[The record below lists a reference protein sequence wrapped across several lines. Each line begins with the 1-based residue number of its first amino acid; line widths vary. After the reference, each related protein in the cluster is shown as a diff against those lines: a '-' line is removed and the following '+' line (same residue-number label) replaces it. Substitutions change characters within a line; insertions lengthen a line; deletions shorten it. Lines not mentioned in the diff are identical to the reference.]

1 VIGYK
6 LRECCAGCDESDFL
20 NVLSLGEVPLAGV
33 FPLKEELGIENTY
46 PLNLLLC
53 KKCKLVQT
61 DSFIEPQILFEDYR
75 YISSVGLSK
84 HFENVAKSLDE
95 KYDVSGLSMRRRL
108 SILEI
113 GCNDGV
119 LLEPLFK
126 LGANVEGVD
135 PAKNIVKLAKD
146 KGLKVYEEY
155 FNDETFGGEEFENK
169 YDLVLSNNTFAHIPD
184 IQSVVRGIKHVLKPS
199 GDFIFEVHY
208 LQSLIDGKQWDNIYH
223 EHIFYHSITGLN
235 NLFNKY
241 DMTLI
246 DFEEIPIHSGS
257 IRVTVTN
264 SKRNHPPQKVLDR
277 IELESK
283 TIANVEYLRSYG
295 EDVRN
300 HITNFNNTIEELQK
314 NYTIAGYGASG
325 RANMFCNLTDLNS
338 NIVKFIVDESPE
350 RCGRYIANTDIPIVD
365 VETLKNSD
373 VDLLIIFA
381 WNYSKMI
388 IEKTQFAHKGLPI
401 KKFKYL
407 VAFPTIQL
415 VDTYDELKGFDS
427 I

>member
-1 VIGYK
+1 MIGYTK
-6 LRECCAGCDESDFL
+6 RKYCAGCDETNFL
-20 NVLSLGEVPLAGV
+20 SMLSLGEVPLAGV
-33 FPLKEELGIENTY
+33 FPLKEELEIENKY
-46 PLNLLLC
+46 PLNLLFC
-53 KKCKLVQT
+53 KKCSLVQT

-75 YISSVGLSK
+75 YISSVGLSN
-84 HFENVAKSLDE
+84 HFKEVASILDDRYTV
-95 KYDVSGLSMRRRL
+95 KNKN
-108 SILEI
+108 ILEI

-119 LLEPLFK
+119 LLEPLSK

-146 KGLKVYEEY
+146 KGLKVFEEY
-155 FNDETFGGEEFENK
+155 FNDETFGGEEFKSK

-184 IQSVVRGIKHVLKPS
+184 IQSVVRGVKHVLKPN
-199 GDFIFEVHY
+199 GDFVFEVHY

-223 EHIFYHSITGLN
+223 EHIYYHSITGLN
-235 NLFNKY
+235 NLFQKY
-241 DMTLI
+241 GMTI
-246 DFEEIPIHSGS
+246 VDFEEIPIHSGS
-257 IRVTVTN
+257 IRVTVAN
-264 SKRNHPPQKVLDR
+264 RNTYKSPKVLDR

-283 TIANVEYLRSYG
+283 TIANVEYLRNYG

-300 HITNFNNTIEELQK
+300 HITNFNDTIEELKK
-314 NYTIAGYGASG
+314 NHSIAGYGASG

-388 IEKTQFAHKGLPI
+388 IEKTQF

-407 VAFPTIQL
+407 VAFPTIQI
-415 VDTYDELKGFDS
+415 VDTYEELKGFDS

>member
-1 VIGYK
+1 MIGYK
-6 LRECCAGCDESDFL
+6 KREYCAGCDGSDFL

-33 FPLKEELGIENTY
+33 FPLKEELENESKY
-46 PLNLLLC
+46 PLNLLFC
-53 KKCKLVQT
+53 KKCSLVQT

-75 YISSVGLSK
+75 YLSSVGLSN
-84 HFENVAKSLDE
+84 HFREVAYNLDK
-95 KYDVSGLSMRRRL
+95 KYDVEGLN
-108 SILEI
+108 ILEI

-119 LLEPLFK
+119 LLEPLNS

-135 PAKNIVKLAKD
+135 PAKNIVKLATE
-146 KGLKVYEEY
+146 KGLSVIEEY
-155 FNDETFGGEEFENK
+155 FNDETFGGWEFENN

-184 IQSVVRGIKHVLKPS
+184 IQSVVRGIKHVLKPD

-257 IRVTVTN
+257 IRVTVKNKNINT
-264 SKRNHPPQKVLDR
+264 PQKVLDR

-283 TIANVEYLRSYG
+283 KIADVEYLRSYG

-300 HITNFNNTIEELQK
+300 HITNFIIQSEELK
-314 NYTIAGYGASG
+314 ENHTIAGYGASG

-338 NIVKFIVDESPE
+338 DIVKIIVDESPE

-388 IEKTQFAHKGLPI
+388 IEKTQFR
-401 KKFKYL
+401 KFKYL
-407 VAFPTIQL
+407 VAFPTVQV

>member
-1 VIGYK
+1 MIGYK

-33 FPLKEELGIENTY
+33 FPLKEELEIENKY
-46 PLNLLLC
+46 PLNLLFC
-53 KKCKLVQT
+53 KKCSLVQT

-84 HFENVAKSLDE
+84 HFEDVAKSLDD
-95 KYDVSGLSMRRRL
+95 KYNVEELN
-108 SILEI
+108 ILEI

-119 LLEPLFK
+119 LLEPLSK

-146 KGLKVYEEY
+146 KGLNVYEEY
-155 FNDETFGGEEFENK
+155 FNDETFGGEEFKSK

-223 EHIFYHSITGLN
+223 EHIYYHSITGLD
-235 NLFNKY
+235 NLFQKY
-241 DMTLI
+241 GMTI
-246 DFEEIPIHSGS
+246 VDFEEIPIHSGS
-257 IRVTVTN
+257 IRVTVTKESSYTGIWYPN
-264 SKRNHPPQKVLDR
+264 KPQKVLDR

-314 NYTIAGYGASG
+314 SHTIAGYGASG

-338 NIVKFIVDESPE
+338 DIVKFIVDESPE

-365 VETLKNSD
+365 VKTLKNSD

-388 IEKTQFAHKGLPI
+388 IEKTQF

-407 VAFPTIQL
+407 VAFPTIQI
-415 VDTYDELKGFDS
+415 VDTYEELKGFDS

>member
-1 VIGYK
+1 MIGYTK
-6 LRECCAGCDESDFL
+6 RKYCAGCDETDFL
-20 NVLSLGEVPLAGV
+20 SVLSLGEVPLAGV
-33 FPLKEELGIENTY
+33 FPLKEELENESKY
-46 PLNLLLC
+46 PLNLLFC
-53 KKCKLVQT
+53 KECNLVQT

-75 YISSVGLSK
+75 YISSIGLSN
-84 HFENVAKSLDE
+84 HFKNVADILDE
-95 KYDVSGLSMRRRL
+95 KYDVEGLN
-108 SILEI
+108 ILEI

-119 LLEPLFK
+119 LLEPLNS

-155 FNDETFGGEEFENK
+155 FNDETFGGEKFKDK

-184 IQSVVRGIKHVLKPS
+184 IQSVVRGVKHVLNPE
-199 GDFIFEVHY
+199 GYFIFEVHY

-246 DFEEIPIHSGS
+246 NFEEIPIHSGS

-264 SKRNHPPQKVLDR
+264 RNTYAVSQKVLDR
-277 IELESK
+277 IELESN
-283 TIANVEYLRSYG
+283 TVANVDYLRNYG
-295 EDVRN
+295 EVVRN
-300 HITNFNNTIEELQK
+300 HITNFNNTIEELKQ
-314 NYTIAGYGASG
+314 NHSIAGYGASG

-338 NIVKFIVDESPE
+338 DIVKFIVDESPE

-388 IEKTQFAHKGLPI
+388 IEKTQF

-407 VAFPTIQL
+407 VAFPMIQI
-415 VDTYDELKGFDS
+415 VDTYEELKGFDS

>member
-1 VIGYK
+1 MV
-6 LRECCAGCDESDFL
+6 
-20 NVLSLGEVPLAGV
+20 NN
-33 FPLKEELGIENTY
+33 GI
-46 PLNLLLC
+46 
-53 KKCKLVQT
+53 
-61 DSFIEPQILFEDYR
+61 I
-75 YISSVGLSK
+75 
-84 HFENVAKSLDE
+84 
-95 KYDVSGLSMRRRL
+95 
-108 SILEI
+108 
-113 GCNDGV
+113 
-119 LLEPLFK
+119 
-126 LGANVEGVD
+126 
-135 PAKNIVKLAKD
+135 
-146 KGLKVYEEY
+146 
-155 FNDETFGGEEFENK
+155 
-169 YDLVLSNNTFAHIPD
+169 
-184 IQSVVRGIKHVLKPS
+184 
-199 GDFIFEVHY
+199 
-208 LQSLIDGKQWDNIYH
+208 
-223 EHIFYHSITGLN
+223 SITGLN

-381 WNYSKMI
+381 LNY
-388 IEKTQFAHKGLPI
+388 
-401 KKFKYL
+401 
-407 VAFPTIQL
+407 
-415 VDTYDELKGFDS
+415 
-427 I
+427 

>member
-1 VIGYK
+1 VIGYTK
-6 LRECCAGCDESDFL
+6 RKYCAGCDDTDFL
-20 NVLSLGEVPLAGV
+20 SVLSLGEVPLAGV
-33 FPLKEELGIENTY
+33 FPLKEELEIENKY
-46 PLNLLLC
+46 PLNLLFC
-53 KKCKLVQT
+53 KKCSLVQT

-84 HFENVAKSLDE
+84 HFEDVAKSLDD
-95 KYDVSGLSMRRRL
+95 KYDVEELN
-108 SILEI
+108 ILEI

-119 LLEPLFK
+119 LLEPLSK

-146 KGLKVYEEY
+146 KGLNVYEEY
-155 FNDETFGGEEFENK
+155 FNDETFGGEEFKSK

-184 IQSVVRGIKHVLKPS
+184 IQSVVRGIKHVLKPG

-208 LQSLIDGKQWDNIYH
+208 LQSLIGGKQWDNIYH
-223 EHIFYHSITGLN
+223 EHIYYHSITGLD
-235 NLFNKY
+235 NLFQKY
-241 DMTLI
+241 GMTI
-246 DFEEIPIHSGS
+246 VDFEEIPIHSGS
-257 IRVTVTN
+257 IRVTVTKGSSYTGIWYPN
-264 SKRNHPPQKVLDR
+264 KPQKVLDR

-283 TIANVEYLRSYG
+283 TISNVEYLRSYG

-300 HITNFNNTIEELQK
+300 HITNFNNTIEDLQK
-314 NYTIAGYGASG
+314 NHTIAGYGASG

-338 NIVKFIVDESPE
+338 DIVKFIVDESPE

-388 IEKTQFAHKGLPI
+388 IEKTQF

-407 VAFPTIQL
+407 VAFPTIQI
-415 VDTYDELKGFDS
+415 VDTYEELKGFDS

>member
-1 VIGYK
+1 MIGYK
-6 LRECCAGCDESDFL
+6 KREYCAGCDGSDFL

-33 FPLKEELGIENTY
+33 FPLKEELENESKY
-46 PLNLLLC
+46 PLNLLFC
-53 KKCKLVQT
+53 KKCSLVQT

-75 YISSVGLSK
+75 YLSSVGLSN
-84 HFENVAKSLDE
+84 HFREVAYNLDK
-95 KYDVSGLSMRRRL
+95 KYDVEGLN
-108 SILEI
+108 ILEI

-119 LLEPLFK
+119 LLEPLNS

-135 PAKNIVKLAKD
+135 PAKNIVKLATE
-146 KGLKVYEEY
+146 KGLSVIEEY
-155 FNDETFGGEEFENK
+155 FNDETFGGWEFENN

-184 IQSVVRGIKHVLKPS
+184 IQSVVRGIKHVLKPD

-257 IRVTVTN
+257 IRVTVKNKNINT
-264 SKRNHPPQKVLDR
+264 PQKVLDR
-277 IELESK
+277 IDLESK

>member
-1 VIGYK
+1 MIGYTK
-6 LRECCAGCDESDFL
+6 RKYCAGCDDTDFL
-20 NVLSLGEVPLAGV
+20 SVLSLGEVPLAGV
-33 FPLKEELGIENTY
+33 FPLKEELEIENKY
-46 PLNLLLC
+46 PLNLLFC
-53 KKCKLVQT
+53 KKCSLVQT

-75 YISSVGLSK
+75 YISSVGLSN
-84 HFENVAKSLDE
+84 HFKEVASILDDG
-95 KYDVSGLSMRRRL
+95 YDVKGKN
-108 SILEI
+108 ILEI

-119 LLEPLFK
+119 LLEPLSQ

-155 FNDETFGGEEFENK
+155 FNDETFGGEEFKDK

-184 IQSVVRGIKHVLKPS
+184 IQSVVRGVKHVLKPN

-241 DMTLI
+241 DMTLKN
-246 DFEEIPIHSGS
+246 FEEIPIHSGS
-257 IRVTVTN
+257 IRVTVAN
-264 SKRNHPPQKVLDR
+264 RNTYAVSQKVLDR

-300 HITNFNNTIEELQK
+300 HITNFNNTIKELQK
-314 NYTIAGYGASG
+314 NHTIAGYGASG

-338 NIVKFIVDESPE
+338 DIVKFIVDESPE

-388 IEKTQFAHKGLPI
+388 IEKTQFR
-401 KKFKYL
+401 KFKYL
-407 VAFPTIQL
+407 VAFPTVQI
-415 VDTYDELKGFDS
+415 VDTYEELKGFDS

>member
-1 VIGYK
+1 MIGYK
-6 LRECCAGCDESDFL
+6 KREYCAGCDGSDFL
-20 NVLSLGEVPLAGV
+20 NVLSLGEVPLTGV
-33 FPLKEELGIENTY
+33 FPLKEELENESKY
-46 PLNLLLC
+46 PLNLLFC
-53 KKCKLVQT
+53 KKCSLVQT

-75 YISSVGLSK
+75 YLSSVGLSN
-84 HFENVAKSLDE
+84 HFREVAYNLDK
-95 KYDVSGLSMRRRL
+95 KYDVEGLN
-108 SILEI
+108 ILEI

-119 LLEPLFK
+119 LLEPLNS

-135 PAKNIVKLAKD
+135 PAKNIVKLATE
-146 KGLKVYEEY
+146 KGLSVIEEY
-155 FNDETFGGEEFENK
+155 FNDETFGGWEFENN

-184 IQSVVRGIKHVLKPS
+184 IQSVVRGIKHVLKPD

-300 HITNFNNTIEELQK
+300 HITNFIIQSEELK
-314 NYTIAGYGASG
+314 ENHTIAGYGASG

-338 NIVKFIVDESPE
+338 DIVKFIVDESPE

-388 IEKTQFAHKGLPI
+388 IEKTQFR
-401 KKFKYL
+401 KFKYL
-407 VAFPTIQL
+407 VAFPTVQV

>member
-1 VIGYK
+1 MIGYTK
-6 LRECCAGCDESDFL
+6 RKYCAGCDETDFL
-20 NVLSLGEVPLAGV
+20 SVLSLGEVPLAGV
-33 FPLKEELGIENTY
+33 FPLKEELENESKY
-46 PLNLLLC
+46 PLNLLFC
-53 KKCKLVQT
+53 KECNLVQT

-75 YISSVGLSK
+75 YISSIGLSN
-84 HFENVAKSLDE
+84 HFKEVASILDDR
-95 KYDVSGLSMRRRL
+95 YDVKGKN
-108 SILEI
+108 ILEI

-119 LLEPLFK
+119 LLEPLSK

-155 FNDETFGGEEFENK
+155 FNDETFGGEEFKDK

-184 IQSVVRGIKHVLKPS
+184 IQSVVRGIKHVLRPE
-199 GDFIFEVHY
+199 GDFVFEVHY

-246 DFEEIPIHSGS
+246 NFEEIPIHSGS
-257 IRVTVTN
+257 IRVTVAN
-264 SKRNHPPQKVLDR
+264 RNTYAVSQKVLDR

-283 TIANVEYLRSYG
+283 TVANVDYLRSYG

-300 HITNFNNTIEELQK
+300 HITNFNNTIEELKQ
-314 NYTIAGYGASG
+314 NHSIAGYGASG

-338 NIVKFIVDESPE
+338 DIVKFIVDESPE

-388 IEKTQFAHKGLPI
+388 IEKTQF

-407 VAFPTIQL
+407 VAFPMIQI
-415 VDTYDELKGFDS
+415 VDTYEELKGFDS

>member
-1 VIGYK
+1 MIGYTK
-6 LRECCAGCDESDFL
+6 RKYCAGCDETDFL
-20 NVLSLGEVPLAGV
+20 SMLSLGEVPLAGV
-33 FPLKEELGIENTY
+33 FPLKEELEIENKY
-46 PLNLLLC
+46 SLNLLFC
-53 KKCKLVQT
+53 KKCSLVQT

-75 YISSVGLSK
+75 YISSVGLSN
-84 HFENVAKSLDE
+84 HFKEVAGILDDR
-95 KYDVSGLSMRRRL
+95 YDVKGK

-119 LLEPLFK
+119 LLEPLSK

-146 KGLKVYEEY
+146 KDLNVFEEY
-155 FNDETFGGEEFENK
+155 FNDETFGGDEFKDK

-184 IQSVVRGIKHVLKPS
+184 IQSVVRGVKHVLKPD
-199 GDFIFEVHY
+199 GDFVFEVHY

-223 EHIFYHSITGLN
+223 EHIYYHSITGLD
-235 NLFNKY
+235 NLFQKY
-241 DMTLI
+241 GMTI
-246 DFEEIPIHSGS
+246 VNFEEIPIHSGS
-257 IRVTVTN
+257 IRVTVKNKIPNVYNLHTYT
-264 SKRNHPPQKVLDR
+264 PPKVLDR

-283 TIANVEYLRSYG
+283 TVANVEYLRRYG

-300 HITNFNNTIEELQK
+300 HITNFNDTIEELKK
-314 NYTIAGYGASG
+314 NHSIAGYGASG
-325 RANMFCNLTDLNS
+325 RANMFCNLTKLNS

-388 IEKTQFAHKGLPI
+388 IEKTQF

-407 VAFPTIQL
+407 VAFPTIQI
-415 VDTYDELKGFDS
+415 VDTYEELKGFDS

>member
-1 VIGYK
+1 MIGYTK
-6 LRECCAGCDESDFL
+6 RKYCAGCDDTDFL
-20 NVLSLGEVPLAGV
+20 SVLSLGEVPLAGV
-33 FPLKEELGIENTY
+33 FPLKEELEIENKY
-46 PLNLLLC
+46 PLNLLFC
-53 KKCKLVQT
+53 KKCSLVQT

-84 HFENVAKSLDE
+84 HFEDVAKSLDD
-95 KYDVSGLSMRRRL
+95 KYDVEELN
-108 SILEI
+108 ILEI

-119 LLEPLFK
+119 LLEPLSK

-146 KGLKVYEEY
+146 KGLNVYEEY
-155 FNDETFGGEEFENK
+155 FNDETFGGEEFKSK

-184 IQSVVRGIKHVLKPS
+184 IQSVVRGIKHVLKPG

-208 LQSLIDGKQWDNIYH
+208 LQSLIGGKQWDNIYH
-223 EHIFYHSITGLN
+223 EHIYYHSITGLD
-235 NLFNKY
+235 NLFQKY
-241 DMTLI
+241 GMTI
-246 DFEEIPIHSGS
+246 VDFEEIPIHSGS
-257 IRVTVTN
+257 IRVTVTKGSSYTGIWYPN
-264 SKRNHPPQKVLDR
+264 KPQKVLDR

-283 TIANVEYLRSYG
+283 TISNVEYLRSYG

-300 HITNFNNTIEELQK
+300 HITNFNNTIEDLQK
-314 NYTIAGYGASG
+314 NHTIAGYGASG

-338 NIVKFIVDESPE
+338 DIVKFIVDESPE

-388 IEKTQFAHKGLPI
+388 IEKTQF

-407 VAFPTIQL
+407 VAFPTIQI
-415 VDTYDELKGFDS
+415 VDTYEELKGFDS

>member
-1 VIGYK
+1 MIGYK
-6 LRECCAGCDESDFL
+6 KRKYCAGCDESNFL

-33 FPLKEELGIENTY
+33 FPLKEELDNESKY
-46 PLNLLLC
+46 PLNLLFC
-53 KKCKLVQT
+53 KKCSLVQT

-75 YISSVGLSK
+75 YISSVGLSN
-84 HFENVAKSLDE
+84 HFKEVASILDDR
-95 KYDVSGLSMRRRL
+95 YDVEGLN
-108 SILEI
+108 ILEI

-119 LLEPLFK
+119 LLEPLSS

-135 PAKNIVKLAKD
+135 PAKNIVKLAID
-146 KGLKVYEEY
+146 KGLNVYEEY
-155 FNDETFGGEEFENK
+155 FNDETFGSWEFEDN

-184 IQSVVRGIKHVLKPS
+184 IQSVVRGIKHVLRPD
-199 GDFIFEVHY
+199 GDFVFEVHY

-257 IRVTVTN
+257 IRVTVKNKNINT
-264 SKRNHPPQKVLDR
+264 PQKVLDR

-283 TIANVEYLRSYG
+283 TVANVEYLRSYG

-300 HITNFNNTIEELQK
+300 HIINFNNIIEELK
-314 NYTIAGYGASG
+314 ENHTIAGYGASG
-325 RANMFCNLTDLNS
+325 RANMFCNLTNLNS
-338 NIVKFIVDESPE
+338 DIVKFIVDESPE

-388 IEKTQFAHKGLPI
+388 IEKTQFR
-401 KKFKYL
+401 KFKYL
-407 VAFPTIQL
+407 VAFPTVQV

>member
-1 VIGYK
+1 MIGYTK
-6 LRECCAGCDESDFL
+6 RKYCAGCDDTDFL
-20 NVLSLGEVPLAGV
+20 SVLSLGEVPLAGV
-33 FPLKEELGIENTY
+33 FPLKEELEIENKY
-46 PLNLLLC
+46 PLNLLFC
-53 KKCKLVQT
+53 KKCSLVQT

-75 YISSVGLSK
+75 YISSVGLSN
-84 HFENVAKSLDE
+84 HFKEVASILDDG
-95 KYDVSGLSMRRRL
+95 YDVKGKN
-108 SILEI
+108 ILEI

-119 LLEPLFK
+119 LLEPLSK

-146 KGLKVYEEY
+146 KGLIVYEEY
-155 FNDETFGGEEFENK
+155 FNDETFGGEEFKSK

-184 IQSVVRGIKHVLKPS
+184 IQSVVRGVKHVLKPN

-223 EHIFYHSITGLN
+223 EHIYYHSITGLD
-235 NLFNKY
+235 NLFQKY
-241 DMTLI
+241 GMTI
-246 DFEEIPIHSGS
+246 VDFEEIPIHSGS
-257 IRVTVTN
+257 IRVTVSN
-264 SKRNHPPQKVLDR
+264 RNTYKSTKVLDR

-283 TIANVEYLRSYG
+283 TITNVEYLRSYG

-300 HITNFNNTIEELQK
+300 HITNFNNTIKELQK
-314 NYTIAGYGASG
+314 NHTIAGYGASG

-388 IEKTQFAHKGLPI
+388 IEKTQF

-407 VAFPTIQL
+407 VAFPTIQI
-415 VDTYDELKGFDS
+415 VDTYKELEGFDS

>member
-1 VIGYK
+1 MIGYTK
-6 LRECCAGCDESDFL
+6 RKYCAGCDDTDFL
-20 NVLSLGEVPLAGV
+20 SVLSLGEVPLAGV
-33 FPLKEELGIENTY
+33 FPLKEELEIENKY
-46 PLNLLLC
+46 PLNLLFC
-53 KKCKLVQT
+53 KKCSLVQT

-75 YISSVGLSK
+75 YISSVGLSN
-84 HFENVAKSLDE
+84 HFKEVASILDDR
-95 KYDVSGLSMRRRL
+95 YDVKGKN
-108 SILEI
+108 ILEI

-119 LLEPLFK
+119 LLEPLSK

-146 KGLKVYEEY
+146 KGLIVYEEY
-155 FNDETFGGEEFENK
+155 FNDETFGGEEFKSK

-184 IQSVVRGIKHVLKPS
+184 IQSVVRGVKHVLKPN

-223 EHIFYHSITGLN
+223 EHIYYHSITGLN
-235 NLFNKY
+235 NLFQKY
-241 DMTLI
+241 GMTI
-246 DFEEIPIHSGS
+246 VDFEEIPIHSGS
-257 IRVTVTN
+257 IRVTVAN
-264 SKRNHPPQKVLDR
+264 RNTYKSPKVLDR

-283 TIANVEYLRSYG
+283 TIVNVEYLRNYG

-300 HITNFNNTIEELQK
+300 HITNFNDTIKELKK
-314 NYTIAGYGASG
+314 NHSIAGYGASG

-388 IEKTQFAHKGLPI
+388 IEKTQF

-407 VAFPTIQL
+407 VAFPTIQI
-415 VDTYDELKGFDS
+415 VDTYEELKGFDS

>member
-1 VIGYK
+1 MIGYTK
-6 LRECCAGCDESDFL
+6 RKYCAGCDDTDFL
-20 NVLSLGEVPLAGV
+20 SVLSLGEVPLAGV
-33 FPLKEELGIENTY
+33 FPLKEELEIENKY
-46 PLNLLLC
+46 PLNLLFC
-53 KKCKLVQT
+53 KKCSLVQT

-84 HFENVAKSLDE
+84 HFEDVAKSLDN
-95 KYDVSGLSMRRRL
+95 KYNVEELN
-108 SILEI
+108 ILEI

-119 LLEPLFK
+119 LLEPLSK

-146 KGLKVYEEY
+146 KGLNVYEEY
-155 FNDETFGGEEFENK
+155 FNDETFGGEEFKSK

-184 IQSVVRGIKHVLKPS
+184 IQSVVRGIKHVLKPG

-208 LQSLIDGKQWDNIYH
+208 LQNLIDGKQWDNIYH
-223 EHIFYHSITGLN
+223 EHIYYHSITGLD
-235 NLFNKY
+235 NLFQKY
-241 DMTLI
+241 GMTI
-246 DFEEIPIHSGS
+246 VDFEEIPIHSGS
-257 IRVTVTN
+257 IRVTVTKESSYTGIWYPN
-264 SKRNHPPQKVLDR
+264 KPQKVLDR

-283 TIANVEYLRSYG
+283 TISNVEYLRSYG

-314 NYTIAGYGASG
+314 NHTIAGYGASG

-338 NIVKFIVDESPE
+338 DIVKFIVDESPE

-388 IEKTQFAHKGLPI
+388 IEKTQF

-407 VAFPTIQL
+407 VAFPTIQI
-415 VDTYDELKGFDS
+415 VDTYKELEGFDS

>member
-1 VIGYK
+1 MIGYK
-6 LRECCAGCDESDFL
+6 KREYCAGCDGSDFL

-33 FPLKEELGIENTY
+33 FPLKEELENESKY
-46 PLNLLLC
+46 PLNLLFC
-53 KKCKLVQT
+53 KKCSLVQT

-75 YISSVGLSK
+75 YLSSVGLSN
-84 HFENVAKSLDE
+84 HFREVAYNLDK
-95 KYDVSGLSMRRRL
+95 KYDVEGLN
-108 SILEI
+108 ILEI
-113 GCNDGV
+113 GWNDGV
-119 LLEPLFK
+119 LLEPLNS

-135 PAKNIVKLAKD
+135 PAKNITKLATE
-146 KGLKVYEEY
+146 KGLSVIEEY
-155 FNDETFGGEEFENK
+155 FNDETFGGWEFENN

-184 IQSVVRGIKHVLKPS
+184 IQSVVRGIKHVLKPD

-257 IRVTVTN
+257 IRVTVKNKNINT
-264 SKRNHPPQKVLDR
+264 PQKVLDR

-283 TIANVEYLRSYG
+283 KIADVEYLRSYG

-300 HITNFNNTIEELQK
+300 HITNFIIQSEELK
-314 NYTIAGYGASG
+314 ENHTIAGYGASG

-338 NIVKFIVDESPE
+338 DIVKFIVDESPE

-388 IEKTQFAHKGLPI
+388 IEKTQFR
-401 KKFKYL
+401 KFKYL
-407 VAFPTIQL
+407 VAFPTVQV

>member
-1 VIGYK
+1 MIGYTK
-6 LRECCAGCDESDFL
+6 RKYCAGCDETDFL
-20 NVLSLGEVPLAGV
+20 SVLSLGEVPLAGV
-33 FPLKEELGIENTY
+33 FPLKEELENESKY
-46 PLNLLLC
+46 PLNLLFC
-53 KKCKLVQT
+53 KECNLVQT

-75 YISSVGLSK
+75 YISSIGLSN
-84 HFENVAKSLDE
+84 HFKNVADILDE
-95 KYDVSGLSMRRRL
+95 KYDVEGLN
-108 SILEI
+108 ILEI

-119 LLEPLFK
+119 LLEPLNS

-155 FNDETFGGEEFENK
+155 FNDETFGGEEFKDK

-184 IQSVVRGIKHVLKPS
+184 IQSVVRGVKHVLRPE
-199 GDFIFEVHY
+199 GDFVFEVHY

-246 DFEEIPIHSGS
+246 NFEEIPIHSGS
-257 IRVTVTN
+257 IRVTVAN
-264 SKRNHPPQKVLDR
+264 RNTYAVSQKVLDR

-295 EDVRN
+295 KDVRN

-314 NYTIAGYGASG
+314 NHNIAGYGASG
-325 RANMFCNLTDLNS
+325 RANMFCNLTNINS

-388 IEKTQFAHKGLPI
+388 IEKTQF

-407 VAFPTIQL
+407 VAFPTIQI
-415 VDTYDELKGFDS
+415 VDTYEELKGFDS

>member
-1 VIGYK
+1 MIGYK
-6 LRECCAGCDESDFL
+6 KREYCAGCDGSDFL

-33 FPLKEELGIENTY
+33 FPLKEELENESKY
-46 PLNLLLC
+46 PLNLLFC
-53 KKCKLVQT
+53 KKCSLVQT

-75 YISSVGLSK
+75 YLSSVGLSN
-84 HFENVAKSLDE
+84 HFREVAYNLDK
-95 KYDVSGLSMRRRL
+95 KYDVEGLN
-108 SILEI
+108 ILEI

-119 LLEPLFK
+119 LLEPLNS

-135 PAKNIVKLAKD
+135 PAKNIVKLATE
-146 KGLKVYEEY
+146 KGLSVIEEY
-155 FNDETFGGEEFENK
+155 FNDETFGGWEFENN

-184 IQSVVRGIKHVLKPS
+184 IQSVVRGIKHVLKPD

-277 IELESK
+277 IEMESK
-283 TIANVEYLRSYG
+283 TVANVEYLRSYG

-300 HITNFNNTIEELQK
+300 HITNFNNTIEELK
-314 NYTIAGYGASG
+314 ENHTIAGYGASG

-338 NIVKFIVDESPE
+338 DIVKFIVDESPE

-388 IEKTQFAHKGLPI
+388 IEKTQFR
-401 KKFKYL
+401 KFKYL
-407 VAFPTIQL
+407 VAFPTVQV

>member
-1 VIGYK
+1 MIGYTK
-6 LRECCAGCDESDFL
+6 RKYCAGCDESNFL

-33 FPLKEELGIENTY
+33 FPLKEELENESKY
-46 PLNLLLC
+46 PLNLLFC
-53 KKCKLVQT
+53 KKCSLVQT

-75 YISSVGLSK
+75 YLSSVGLSN
-84 HFENVAKSLDE
+84 HFKELAYSLDE
-95 KYDVSGLSMRRRL
+95 KYEDIEGWN
-108 SILEI
+108 ILEI

-119 LLEPLFK
+119 LLEPLSQ

-135 PAKNIVKLAKD
+135 PAKNIVKLAID
-146 KGLKVYEEY
+146 KGLNVYEEY
-155 FNDETFGGEEFENK
+155 FNDETFGGEEFKDK

-184 IQSVVRGIKHVLKPS
+184 IQSVVRGVKHVLRPE
-199 GDFIFEVHY
+199 GDFVFEVHY

-246 DFEEIPIHSGS
+246 NFEEIPIHSGS
-257 IRVTVTN
+257 IRVTVAN
-264 SKRNHPPQKVLDR
+264 RNTDAVSQKVLDR
-277 IELESK
+277 IKLESK
-283 TIANVEYLRSYG
+283 TVANVDYLRSYG

-300 HITNFNNTIEELQK
+300 HITNFNNTIEELK
-314 NYTIAGYGASG
+314 ENYTIAGYGASG
-325 RANMFCNLTDLNS
+325 RANMFCNLTNLNS
-338 NIVKFIVDESPE
+338 DIIKFIVDESPE

-388 IEKTQFAHKGLPI
+388 IEKTQF

-407 VAFPTIQL
+407 VAFPTIQI
-415 VDTYDELKGFDS
+415 VDTYEELKGFDS

>member
-1 VIGYK
+1 MIGYK
-6 LRECCAGCDESDFL
+6 KREYCAGCDGSDFL

-33 FPLKEELGIENTY
+33 FPLKEELENESKY
-46 PLNLLLC
+46 PLNLLFC
-53 KKCKLVQT
+53 KKCSLVQT

-75 YISSVGLSK
+75 YISSVGLSN
-84 HFENVAKSLDE
+84 HFKEVAYNLDK
-95 KYDVSGLSMRRRL
+95 KYDVEGLN
-108 SILEI
+108 ILEI

-119 LLEPLFK
+119 LLEPLSQ

-135 PAKNIVKLAKD
+135 PAKNIVKLAVD
-146 KGLKVYEEY
+146 KGLNVYDEY
-155 FNDETFGGEEFENK
+155 FNDETFGGEEFEDK

-184 IQSVVRGIKHVLKPS
+184 IQSVVRGVKHVLKPD

-257 IRVTVTN
+257 IRVTVKNENINT
-264 SKRNHPPQKVLDR
+264 PQKVLDR

-283 TIANVEYLRSYG
+283 KIADVEYLRSYG

-300 HITNFNNTIEELQK
+300 HITNFIIQSEELK
-314 NYTIAGYGASG
+314 ENHTIAGYGASG

-338 NIVKFIVDESPE
+338 DIVKFIVDESPE

-388 IEKTQFAHKGLPI
+388 IEKTQFR
-401 KKFKYL
+401 KFKYL
-407 VAFPTIQL
+407 IAFPTVQV

>member
-1 VIGYK
+1 MIGYTK
-6 LRECCAGCDESDFL
+6 RKYCAGCDDTDFL
-20 NVLSLGEVPLAGV
+20 SVLSLGEVPLAGV
-33 FPLKEELGIENTY
+33 FPLKEELEIENKY
-46 PLNLLLC
+46 PLNLLFC
-53 KKCKLVQT
+53 KKCSLVQT

-84 HFENVAKSLDE
+84 HFEDVAKSLDD
-95 KYDVSGLSMRRRL
+95 KYDVEKLN
-108 SILEI
+108 ILEI

-119 LLEPLFK
+119 LLEPLSK

-146 KGLKVYEEY
+146 KGLNVYEEY
-155 FNDETFGGEEFENK
+155 FNDETFGGEEFKSK

-184 IQSVVRGIKHVLKPS
+184 IQSVVRGVKHVLKPN
-199 GDFIFEVHY
+199 GDFVFEVHY

-223 EHIFYHSITGLN
+223 EHIYYHSITGLN
-235 NLFNKY
+235 NLFQKY
-241 DMTLI
+241 GMTLV

-257 IRVTVTN
+257 IRVTVVN
-264 SKRNHPPQKVLDR
+264 RNTYKSPKVLDR

-300 HITNFNNTIEELQK
+300 HITNFNNTIKELKQ
-314 NYTIAGYGASG
+314 NHSIAGYGASG

-338 NIVKFIVDESPE
+338 DIVKFIVDESPE

-388 IEKTQFAHKGLPI
+388 IEKTQF

-407 VAFPTIQL
+407 VAFPTIQI
-415 VDTYDELKGFDS
+415 VDTYEELKGFDS

>member
-1 VIGYK
+1 MVGYK
-6 LRECCAGCDESDFL
+6 KRKYCAGCDETDFL
-20 NVLSLGEVPLAGV
+20 SVLSLGEVPLAGV
-33 FPLKEELGIENTY
+33 FPLKEELENESKY
-46 PLNLLLC
+46 PLNLLFC
-53 KKCKLVQT
+53 KKCSLVQT

-75 YISSVGLSK
+75 YISSVGLSN
-84 HFENVAKSLDE
+84 HFREVASILDDR
-95 KYDVSGLSMRRRL
+95 YDVEGLN
-108 SILEI
+108 ILEI

-119 LLEPLFK
+119 LLEPLSQ

-135 PAKNIVKLAKD
+135 PAKNIVKLAVD
-146 KGLKVYEEY
+146 KGLNVYDEY
-155 FNDETFGGEEFENK
+155 FNDETFGGDEFEDK

-184 IQSVVRGIKHVLKPS
+184 IQSVVRGIKHVLRLD
-199 GDFIFEVHY
+199 GDFVFEVHY

-257 IRVTVTN
+257 IRVTVKNKNINT
-264 SKRNHPPQKVLDR
+264 PQKVLDR
-277 IELESK
+277 IELESTK
-283 TIANVEYLRSYG
+283 IADVEYLRSYG

-300 HITNFNNTIEELQK
+300 HIINFNNTIEELK
-314 NYTIAGYGASG
+314 ENHTIAGYGASG

-338 NIVKFIVDESPE
+338 DIVKFIVDESPE

-388 IEKTQFAHKGLPI
+388 MEKTQFR
-401 KKFKYL
+401 KFKYL
-407 VAFPTIQL
+407 VAFPTVQV

>member
-1 VIGYK
+1 MIGYK
-6 LRECCAGCDESDFL
+6 LRKFCAGCDESNFL
-20 NVLSLGEVPLAGV
+20 NILSLGEVPLAGV
-33 FPLKEELGIENTY
+33 FPLKEELEIENKY

-53 KKCKLVQT
+53 KKCSLVQT

-75 YISSVGLSK
+75 YISSVGLSN
-84 HFENVAKSLDE
+84 HFKEVASILDDR
-95 KYDVSGLSMRRRL
+95 YDVKGK

-119 LLEPLFK
+119 LLEPLSK

-155 FNDETFGGEEFENK
+155 FNDETFGGEEFKDK

-184 IQSVVRGIKHVLKPS
+184 IQSVVRGVKHVLKPD
-199 GDFIFEVHY
+199 GEFIFEVHY
-208 LQSLIDGKQWDNIYH
+208 LQSLIEGKQWDNIYH

-235 NLFNKY
+235 NLFQKY
-241 DMTLI
+241 GMTI
-246 DFEEIPIHSGS
+246 VNFEEIPIHSGS

-264 SKRNHPPQKVLDR
+264 KIPNIYNLHMYTPPKVLDR

-283 TIANVEYLRSYG
+283 TVANVEYLRRYG

-300 HITNFNNTIEELQK
+300 HITNFNDTIEELKK
-314 NYTIAGYGASG
+314 NHSIAGYGASG
-325 RANMFCNLTDLNS
+325 RANMFCNLTNLNS

-388 IEKTQFAHKGLPI
+388 IEKTQF

-407 VAFPTIQL
+407 VAFPMIQI
-415 VDTYDELKGFDS
+415 VDTYEELKGFDS

>member
-1 VIGYK
+1 MIGYTK
-6 LRECCAGCDESDFL
+6 RKYCAGCDETDFL
-20 NVLSLGEVPLAGV
+20 SVLSLGEVPLAGV
-33 FPLKEELGIENTY
+33 FPLKEELENESKY
-46 PLNLLLC
+46 PLNLLFC
-53 KKCKLVQT
+53 KECNLVQT

-75 YISSVGLSK
+75 YISSIGLSN
-84 HFENVAKSLDE
+84 HFKNVADILDE
-95 KYDVSGLSMRRRL
+95 KYDVEGLN
-108 SILEI
+108 ILEI

-119 LLEPLFK
+119 LLEPLSQ

-135 PAKNIVKLAKD
+135 PAKNVVKLAKD

-155 FNDETFGGEEFENK
+155 FNDETFGGEEFKDK

-184 IQSVVRGIKHVLKPS
+184 IQSVVRGVKHVLKPD

-246 DFEEIPIHSGS
+246 NFEEIPIHSGS
-257 IRVTVTN
+257 IRVTVAN
-264 SKRNHPPQKVLDR
+264 RNTYAVSQKVLDR

-283 TIANVEYLRSYG
+283 TVANVDYLRSYG

-300 HITNFNNTIEELQK
+300 HITNFNNTIEELKQ
-314 NYTIAGYGASG
+314 NHSIAGYGASG

-338 NIVKFIVDESPE
+338 DIIKFIVDESPE

-388 IEKTQFAHKGLPI
+388 IEKTQF

-407 VAFPTIQL
+407 VAFPMIQI
-415 VDTYDELKGFDS
+415 VDTYEELKGFDS

>member
-1 VIGYK
+1 MIGYK
-6 LRECCAGCDESDFL
+6 KREYCAGCDGSDFL

-33 FPLKEELGIENTY
+33 FPLKEELENESKY
-46 PLNLLLC
+46 PLNLLFC
-53 KKCKLVQT
+53 KKCSLVQT

-75 YISSVGLSK
+75 YLSSVGLSN
-84 HFENVAKSLDE
+84 HFREVAYNLDK
-95 KYDVSGLSMRRRL
+95 KYDVEGLN
-108 SILEI
+108 ILEI

-119 LLEPLFK
+119 LLEPLNS

-135 PAKNIVKLAKD
+135 PAKNIVKLATE
-146 KGLKVYEEY
+146 KGLSVIEEY
-155 FNDETFGGEEFENK
+155 FNDETFGGWEFENN

-184 IQSVVRGIKHVLKPS
+184 IQSVVRGIKHVLKPD

-388 IEKTQFAHKGLPI
+388 IEKTQFR
-401 KKFKYL
+401 KFKYL
-407 VAFPTIQL
+407 VAFPTVQV

>member
-1 VIGYK
+1 MIGYTK
-6 LRECCAGCDESDFL
+6 RKYCAGCDDTDFL
-20 NVLSLGEVPLAGV
+20 SVLSLGEVPLAGV
-33 FPLKEELGIENTY
+33 FPLKEELEIENKY
-46 PLNLLLC
+46 PLNLLFC
-53 KKCKLVQT
+53 KKCSLVQT

-75 YISSVGLSK
+75 YISSVGLSN
-84 HFENVAKSLDE
+84 HFKEVASILDDG
-95 KYDVSGLSMRRRL
+95 YDVKGKN
-108 SILEI
+108 ILEI

-119 LLEPLFK
+119 LLEPLSK

-146 KGLKVYEEY
+146 KGLIVYEEY
-155 FNDETFGGEEFENK
+155 FNDETFGGEEFKSK

-184 IQSVVRGIKHVLKPS
+184 IQSVVRGVKHVLKPN

-223 EHIFYHSITGLN
+223 EHIYYHSITGLD
-235 NLFNKY
+235 NLFQKY
-241 DMTLI
+241 GMTI
-246 DFEEIPIHSGS
+246 VDFEEIPIHSGS
-257 IRVTVTN
+257 IRVTVSN
-264 SKRNHPPQKVLDR
+264 RNTYKSTKVLDR

-283 TIANVEYLRSYG
+283 TITNVEYLRSYG

-300 HITNFNNTIEELQK
+300 HITNFNNTIKELQK
-314 NYTIAGYGASG
+314 NHTIAGYGASG
-325 RANMFCNLTDLNS
+325 RANMFCNLTDLNL

-388 IEKTQFAHKGLPI
+388 IEKTQF

-407 VAFPTIQL
+407 VAFPTIQI
-415 VDTYDELKGFDS
+415 VDTYKELEGFDS